1 MRTENCVEKQRNN
14 KTKVEHKLKETNK
27 KQKKKTK
34 QNKQKKKSGEDPEI
48 TERKTGNR
56 KSRIKRQKCRT
67 KISEDKKLA
76 KRRLRWSRVFIAMC
90 GLSLS
95 IFAVDGLRRDVFET
109 KNEITIEGDFV
120 EKNSVNNSETIQKE
134 RTVILGNG
142 GSQPT
147 TIFEGVQNL
156 GYSELSV
163 PPSKLNSGAL
173 VIINDEYPA
182 DGSVASVMVS
192 LLKNKSEDYSLINES
207 IRLNEEA
214 AEALNSMMA
223 AYHEATG
230 LTDFVVYGTND
241 TFTGEGSLCPEYF
254 PESVTGN
261 TIDLAVTAYGTPV
274 TFDGKDAEGWILDN
288 CHKYGYIVR
297 YPHGKEMATG
307 QKFCPW
313 HLRYVGMPHAA
324 LMAEKG
330 LCLEEYVEFL
340 KNYTYGNALIYSY
353 DDVEYEIYTSEAVGE
368 TASARVPISGNYS
381 ISGDN
386 IGTYIITVEKN

>member
-1 MRTENCVEKQRNN
+1 M
-14 KTKVEHKLKETNK
+14 
-27 KQKKKTK
+27 
-34 QNKQKKKSGEDPEI
+34 
-48 TERKTGNR
+48 
-56 KSRIKRQKCRT
+56 
-67 KISEDKKLA
+67 A

-134 RTVILGNG
+134 STVILGNG

-147 TIFEGVQNL
+147 TVFEGVQNL

-182 DGSVASVMVS
+182 DGSVASGMVS

-340 KNYTYGNALIYSY
+340 KNYTYGNALIYSF